1 MNNILLF
8 SFKPFLVYKSNSGTI
23 LAKEALSMMGK
34 PGNITHTVLPV
45 VFEKAGAQLV
55 KLVKSSKPSLILG
68 LGMHSRASHLYF
80 ERIALNVSHSIRSDN
95 NRNKPHDQL
104 INPCGPL
111 AYETTMPYKGIE
123 EICREKKVPFRL
135 SFHAGTYVCNNV
147 LYMLLDGLVR
157 ESIPARTGF
166 LHVPRIT
173 TKAKGKLSLT
183 AMSSVLSAF
192 LTRLSEE
199 EL

>member
-1 MNNILLF
+1 MNSILLF

-23 LAKEALSMMGK
+23 LAKDALAQMGK
-34 PGNITHTVLPV
+34 PENITHVILPV
-45 VFEKAGAQLV
+45 IFEKAGAQLV

-68 LGMHSRASHLYF
+68 LGMHSRASHLFF
-80 ERIALNVSHSIRSDN
+80 ERIALNVSHSIKSDN
-95 NRNKPHDQL
+95 NRNKPKDQL
-104 INPCGPL
+104 INPAGPL
-111 AYETTMPYKGIE
+111 AHMTTMHYKDIE

-147 LYMLLDGLVR
+147 LYMLLDSLSR
-157 ESIPARTGF
+157 ESFPVRAGF
-166 LHVPRIT
+166 LHVPKIT
-173 TKAKGKLSLT
+173 TKAKGKLSLA